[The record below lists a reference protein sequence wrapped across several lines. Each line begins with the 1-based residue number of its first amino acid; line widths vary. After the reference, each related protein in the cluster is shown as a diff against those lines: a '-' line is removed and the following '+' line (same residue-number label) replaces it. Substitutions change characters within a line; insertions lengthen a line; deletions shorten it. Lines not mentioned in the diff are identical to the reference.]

1 LYLTDLN
8 KVYIKERKEDMQ
20 SIAEGINGQKG
31 NVNLAIGNVMTFDS
45 NSYEECSNKITNYI
59 KKLYYL
65 HPTNYAAALMQGKD
79 IKYSIERSKDIEESI
94 DYLKR
99 RISLI
104 PDEMHPYLLNQYS
117 NAIS

>member
-1 LYLTDLN
+1 MCIKKIDI
-8 KVYIKERKEDMQ
+8 VYEASKIFGSQCLIGSVDYIEKENERFVVE
-20 SIAEGINGQKG
+20 S
-31 NVNLAIGNVMTFDS
+31 
-45 NSYEECSNKITNYI
+45 SNKITNYI

-104 PDEMHPYLLNQYS
+104 QDEMHPYLLNQYS
-117 NAIS
+117 NVIS

>member
-1 LYLTDLN
+1 
-8 KVYIKERKEDMQ
+8 MQ

-45 NSYEECSNKITNYI
+45 NSYEECSNKITKILKNYTI
-59 KKLYYL
+59 YIQLTMLLQLCRVKISNI
-65 HPTNYAAALMQGKD
+65 P
-79 IKYSIERSKDIEESI
+79 IERSKDIEESI